1 MILPPM
7 LLVQLDILDPAPR
20 RVHHPLGGGVQLAR
34 PRQPRELLELR
45 HEGAEAVR
53 RHEARRAPL
62 GHVAELLEVGLHITA
77 GNIGAT
83 QKIVNL
89 RLHLRLILQKLVLL
103 QLL

>member
-1 MILPPM
+1 MSLPPM

-34 PRQPRELLELR
+34 LRQPRELLELR
-45 HEGAEAVR
+45 HEGAEAVG

-89 RLHLRLILQKLVLL
+89 RLHLRLIPQKLVLL